1 MENAMA
7 NVDLGRYRRIVQMF
21 WDPEPSNDAANDL
34 PVWCLG
40 CSYRL
45 CDKKNTKS
53 REHDPQTP
61 PPATKTEPENPDPD
75 TDTAQPPT
83 KPTNAPETPP
93 ESISSSFSSSLAY
106 DDPANDGGWP
116 SGFINDFESRIWM
129 TYRSEFE
136 PIPRSEN
143 PQATSSLSLSMRLKS
158 QLGDQSPF
166 SSDSGWGCM
175 IRSGQSLLANAI
187 TMVRL
192 GRGQYKHPPNTT
204 AYHISNIK
212 EDWRQGQSLEEECR
226 ILRDFADDP
235 KAPYSIHSFVRH
247 GASACGKYPG
257 EWFGPSATARCIQ
270 ALANSHEPEIRVY
283 STGDGPDVYE
293 DEFMKIAKP
302 SNEAFHPTLVLVGT
316 RLGIDKITPVYW
328 EALIAALQMS
338 QSVGIAGGRPSSS
351 HYFIGAQGSFLFYL
365 DPHHTRPALPYHEN
379 PAEYTDEEIA
389 SCHTSR
395 LRRIHV
401 REMDPSMLIG
411 FLIRSEDDWQ
421 DWKRR
426 VKHVQGKSIIHIAE
440 RNAVLGGSNEGR
452 ESAIDEVET
461 LSDDDTDTLQ

>member
-21 WDPEPSNDAANDL
+21 WDPEPTNDVAHDH

-40 CSYRL
+40 RSYKL
-45 CDKKNTKS
+45 SDKKNSKS
-53 REHDPQTP
+53 DEHNPQTP
-61 PPATKTEPENPDPD
+61 PPAPKSDTEDQ
-75 TDTAQPPT
+75 DTARSPNI
-83 KPTNAPETPP
+83 PTNAPETPP

-106 DDPANDGGWP
+106 DDRSNDGGWP
-116 SGFINDFESRIWM
+116 SGFITDFESRIWM
-129 TYRSEFE
+129 TYRSEFD
-136 PIPRSEN
+136 PIPRSTN

-175 IRSGQSLLANAI
+175 IRSGQSLLANTIAL
-187 TMVRL
+187 VRL
-192 GRGQYKHPPNTT
+192 GR
-204 AYHISNIK
+204 
-212 EDWRQGQSLEEECR
+212 DWRQGQSLEEECR
-226 ILRDFADDP
+226 ILKDFADDP
-235 KAPYSIHSFVRH
+235 RAPYSIHSFVRH

-270 ALANSHEPEIRVY
+270 ALANSHEPSIRVY

-293 DEFMKIAKP
+293 DDFMKIANP
-302 SNEAFHPTLVLVGT
+302 TGEAFHPTLVLVGT
-316 RLGIDKITPVYW
+316 RLGLDKITPVYW
-328 EALIAALQMS
+328 EALIAALQMP

-351 HYFIGAQGSFLFYL
+351 HYFIGSQGSFLFYL

-379 PAEYTDEEIA
+379 PMDYTSEEIE
-389 SCHTSR
+389 SCHTAR

-411 FLIRSEDDWQ
+411 FLIRSEEDWQ
-421 DWKRR
+421 DWKRS
-426 VKHVQGKSIIHIAE
+426 VKHVQGKSIIHVAQ
-440 RNAVLGGSNEGR
+440 RNAVHGGSSEGR
-452 ESAIDEVET
+452 EGAIDEVET
-461 LSDDDTDTLQ
+461 LSDDDTDTIQEA

>member
-1 MENAMA
+1 MQRVMA
-7 NVDLGRYRRIVQMF
+7 NVDLAPYRRIVQIF
-21 WDPEPSNDAANDL
+21 WDPEPTNDVVHDQ

-40 CSYRL
+40 RSYRL
-45 CDKKNTKS
+45 NGKKNTKADD
-53 REHDPQTP
+53 HHPQTP
-61 PPATKTEPENPDPD
+61 PSVLKVEAEIQEAHD
-75 TDTAQPPT
+75 TVQPPNR
-83 KPTNAPETPP
+83 PTNAPDTPP
-93 ESISSSFSSSLAY
+93 DSISSSFSSSLAY
-106 DDPANDGGWP
+106 EAPVDDGGWP
-116 SGFINDFESRIWM
+116 TGFISDFESKIWM

-136 PIPRSEN
+136 PIARSTN
-143 PQATSSLSLSMRLKS
+143 PQATSAFSLSMRLKS

-187 TMVRL
+187 AMVRL
-192 GRGQYKHPPNTT
+192 GR
-204 AYHISNIK
+204 
-212 EDWRQGQSLEEECR
+212 DWRRGESAEEECR
-226 ILRDFADDP
+226 LLKDFADDP
-235 KAPYSIHSFVRH
+235 RAPYSIHSFVRH

-270 ALANSHEPEIRVY
+270 ALTNSHESSIRVY

-302 SNEAFHPTLVLVGT
+302 PGEDFHPTLVLVGT

-328 EALIAALQMS
+328 EALIAALQMP

-365 DPHHTRPALPYHEN
+365 DPHHTRPALPYHED
-379 PAEYTDEEIA
+379 PAEYTSEEIA

-411 FLIRSEDDWQ
+411 FLIQNEADWQ
-421 DWKRR
+421 ELKRN
-426 VKHVQGKSIIHIAE
+426 VKHVQGKSIIHITD
-440 RNAVLGGSNEGR
+440 RKAVLGGSSEGR
-452 ESAIDEVET
+452 QSAIDEVET
-461 LSDDDTDTLQ
+461 LSDDDTDTIHEA